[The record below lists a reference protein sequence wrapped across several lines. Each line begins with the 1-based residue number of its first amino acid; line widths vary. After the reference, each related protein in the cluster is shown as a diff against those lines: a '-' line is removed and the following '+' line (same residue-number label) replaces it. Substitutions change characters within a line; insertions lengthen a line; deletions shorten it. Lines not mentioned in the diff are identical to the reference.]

1 MIMNINV
8 VREIAR
14 IMGNI
19 VGLSDLTCRPADT
32 KLVGYCVF
40 CRLAIGSRAAIG
52 KIETRR
58 VAIGSRVAIGKEGRV
73 AKIHTIA
80 RSPNFQSHLDKIIQ
94 LLFGRT
100 IFLLLEVEVDLF
112 EPYGEKFFERSS
124 FVSYVHLNEIQSRRR
139 FFFKFLV

>member
-40 CRLAIGSRAAIG
+40 CRIAIGSRAAIG
-52 KIETRR
+52 K
-58 VAIGSRVAIGKEGRV
+58 EGRV
-73 AKIHTIA
+73 AKLHTIA
-80 RSPNFQSHLDKIIQ
+80 RSPNFQSHLDKIIP

-100 IFLLLEVEVDLF
+100 IFSGKDNNLT
-112 EPYGEKFFERSS
+112 G
-124 FVSYVHLNEIQSRRR
+124 VHKSQNVLPS
-139 FFFKFLV
+139 

>member
-58 VAIGSRVAIGKEGRV
+58 VAIGKEGRV

-80 RSPNFQSHLDKIIQ
+80 RSPNFQSHLDKIIP

-100 IFLLLEVEVDLF
+100 IFSGKDNNLMRKLR
-112 EPYGEKFFERSS
+112 Y
-124 FVSYVHLNEIQSRRR
+124 
-139 FFFKFLV
+139 

>member
-14 IMGNI
+14 IIGDI

-80 RSPNFQSHLDKIIQ
+80 RSPNFQSHLDKIIP
-94 LLFGRT
+94 LLFGTT
-100 IFLLLEVEVDLF
+100 IFSGKDNNLIRKLR
-112 EPYGEKFFERSS
+112 Y
-124 FVSYVHLNEIQSRRR
+124 
-139 FFFKFLV
+139 